1 MGVFTLFDVVAVLV
15 FIASISHIEY
25 VDANESCHLYA
36 EGNVY
41 PNGGAKHGVDHTVHY
56 SKAQSK
62 LTCSSC

>member
-1 MGVFTLFDVVAVLV
+1 MKVITVLDVVAVLV
-15 FIASISHIEY
+15 FITSISNIKY
-25 VDANESCHLYA
+25 VNANESCHLYA